1 MIIKKYICKR
11 FAGIKNK
18 DIDFQDGLNVIL
30 GSNEAGKSTLIEGI
44 HSVLFKPSKLGF
56 RSTEDKYFREKFM
69 PIPSGDSIDG
79 EVILCNLDG
88 DYKLSKEWGTNPISK
103 LTLPTEDIIKNE
115 DSIEESLKDILMF
128 GEGTYSSIF
137 FSKQV
142 HLKASI
148 ENIIGNKEATSEV
161 SSILRRA
168 IMELDGVSLDK
179 LSKKI
184 DGEIEILYKRWDI
197 EKSFPE
203 NNRGIS
209 NPYKVGT
216 GQILDSFYKKEAIRL
231 EMDRAN
237 EAEKQYNEI
246 CIQLKNVETKLEEL
260 KNKKS
265 IMEKLENDVIQRS
278 ILDPQIG
285 QFDTEMAT
293 LSKINQE
300 WPQNEMRLKQVE
312 VELINIEDNYKKL
325 EEEKELAKKVVEK
338 NALAINLKKIDDLDA
353 SLDDVKNQIAAIKNI
368 TKADIDGLDS
378 NYNNMLKTEA
388 MLKAGVIIGQLNYY
402 NGETDIIITKDLDKP
417 SKINLGETF
426 YADGYIKLEVE
437 NLFEIEFKS
446 GDMDFKELRIKYEDY
461 KNKYQSILENLEV
474 VSIEEAKL
482 NKERL
487 DRLNRSLENY
497 NEQVEGFL
505 AGYTYEALKSKIDG
519 YGDLSQVR
527 SLDVIES
534 EMKKI
539 DIKKIEVIS
548 DKKLLESNIKKW
560 TEDYINID
568 GLFDKIISIKM
579 SQKNIKDQLD
589 KLAPLPEEYES
600 TDNFRKIL
608 TEIRSN
614 YEASQE
620 SLSSLKETYFERERD
635 LPNSTYEEISIEY
648 DLEENIF
655 KKKLEKG
662 KRLLK
667 IKETYEATRLKM
679 DEASFT
685 PVIQAFSN
693 YINLLTN
700 GNYSTS
706 DIDNDFNVRLE
717 KNNQTSMPLNL
728 LSSGTYDSVAL
739 ALRLAILEYILG
751 DNKGFL
757 ILDDCLV
764 DLDPYRKDMASKLIN
779 EFAKKHQVIF
789 TTCSPDTASLLGGYL
804 IEM

>member
-1 MIIKKYICKR
+1 MIIKKYVCKR
-11 FAGIKNK
+11 FAGIKDK
-18 DIDFQDGLNVIL
+18 DIDFQDGLNIIL

-56 RSTEDKYFREKFM
+56 RSTEDKQFREKFM

-79 EVILCNLDG
+79 EVIICHVDG
-88 DYKLSKEWGTNPISK
+88 DYKLSKEWGTDPSSI

-115 DSIEESLKDILMF
+115 ESIEESLKDILMF

-142 HLKASI
+142 HLKEAI

-161 SSILRRA
+161 SSILRKA

-184 DGEIEILYKRWDI
+184 NDEIEALYKRWDI
-197 EKSFPE
+197 EKNFPE

-209 NPYKVGT
+209 NPYKVGY
-216 GQILDSFYKKEAIRL
+216 GQILDSFYKKETIRL

-237 EAEKQYNEI
+237 EAEKKYNEI
-246 CIQLKNVETKLEEL
+246 CIQLKKVETNIEEL

-278 ILDPQIG
+278 ILEPQIG

-300 WPQNEMRLKQVE
+300 WPQNQMRLKQVE
-312 VELINIEDNYKKL
+312 VELINIEDDYKKL

-338 NALAINLKKIDDLDA
+338 NALAINLKKINEINTCLN
-353 SLDDVKNQIAAIKNI
+353 DVHNQIASIKHV
-368 TKADIDGLDS
+368 TKSDIDELDT

-402 NGETDIIITKDLDKP
+402 SGNTDIIITKDFDKP
-417 SKINLGETF
+417 SKITLGETF

-437 NLFEIEFKS
+437 NLFEIELKS
-446 GDMDFKELRIKYEDY
+446 GDMDFKELRLKYEDY
-461 KNKYQSILENLEV
+461 KNKYQSILTNLEV
-474 VSIEEAKL
+474 ISIEEAKL

-487 DRLNRSLENY
+487 DKLNRSLETY

-505 AGYTYEALKSKIDG
+505 SNYTYEALKSKIDAF
-519 YGDLSQVR
+519 GDLSQVR
-527 SLDVIES
+527 SLDTIES

-539 DIKKIEVIS
+539 DSKKIEVIS

-568 GLFDKIISIKM
+568 GLFEKIISIKM
-579 SQKNIKDQLD
+579 NQKNITDQLD

-600 TDNFRKIL
+600 TENFRNIL
-608 TEIRSN
+608 STVRTS
-614 YEASQE
+614 YEALQG
-620 SLSSLKETYFERERD
+620 SLANLKETYFELERD
-635 LPNSTYEEISIEY
+635 LPSLTFEEINIEY
-648 DLEENIF
+648 DNEENIF

-685 PVIQAFSN
+685 PVIQAFSK

-700 GNYSTS
+700 GNYNTS
-706 DIDNDFNVRLE
+706 EIDNDFNVRLE

-739 ALRLAILEYILG
+739 ALRLAILEHILG
-751 DNKGFL
+751 YNKGFL

-764 DLDPYRKDMASKLIN
+764 DLDPYRKNMASKLIN

-789 TTCSPDTASLLGGYL
+789 TTCSPDTATLLGGYL
-804 IEM
+804 IEI